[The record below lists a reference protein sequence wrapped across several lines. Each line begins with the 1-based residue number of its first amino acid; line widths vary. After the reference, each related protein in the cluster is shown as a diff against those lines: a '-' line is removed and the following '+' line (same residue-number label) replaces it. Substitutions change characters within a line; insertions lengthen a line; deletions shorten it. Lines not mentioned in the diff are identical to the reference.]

1 MFDRL
6 NQLATEIQ
14 TCISSIE
21 VDCIDAAG
29 ARGLVEIAERVRRA
43 GDSLRTVAVGQVERT
58 NAWKGEGAKSLSEWL
73 SSETD
78 CAHYEAQS
86 VVLLAN
92 QLQHL
97 PVTQAALLSGDLS
110 GTQAV
115 EVARGAIVAPNTE
128 TQLLNLSKHATVR
141 DLRDATSRVV
151 AAATDEAERHRQV
164 HKSRYLKSWTDLD
177 GSFNL
182 KARMTVANGALVM
195 AALKPIQD
203 EIFKAARKS
212 GEYATPEAYAADAL
226 LALCE
231 KASNAAAGSQAGVN
245 AKEKRS
251 SRPNAV
257 INIRVDIDALKR
269 GHTEHGEVCEIAG
282 VGPIPVATATEYLGE
297 AFLKLLVMDGTDIR
311 TIAHMGRALPAKLR
325 TAVEERDRVCQVPT
339 CDMSVGLEI
348 DHIIP
353 FAEGGATSFENLV
366 RLCKRHHLQKT
377 HDGYRLMKIEV
388 GAPESGADSEVWSE
402 GEREGGNEVGSETRW
417 AWRAPPDLKRTG

>member
-6 NQLATEIQ
+6 NQLTTELQ
-14 TCISSIE
+14 TVISSLE
-21 VDCIDAAG
+21 VDCVDAAG
-29 ARGLVEIAERVRRA
+29 ARGLVEIAERLRRA

-58 NAWKGEGAKSLSEWL
+58 NAWRGEGAKSISEWL
-73 SSETD
+73 SNETD

-86 VVLLAN
+86 VVFLAN
-92 QLQHL
+92 QLHHL
-97 PVTQAALLSGDLS
+97 PVTTAALLSGDLS

-151 AAATDEAERHRQV
+151 AAATDEAERHKQV

-182 KARMTVANGALVM
+182 KARITAANGALVM

-203 EIFKAARKS
+203 EIFRAARKS
-212 GEYATPEAYAADAL
+212 GAHERPEAYAADAL
-226 LALCE
+226 MALCE
-231 KASNAAAGSQAGVN
+231 KANNAASGSKAGAN
-245 AKEKRS
+245 ATEQRT

-257 INIRVDIDALKR
+257 INIRIDIDALKR
-269 GHTEHGEVCEIAG
+269 GHTENGEVCEIAG

-297 AFLKLLVMDGTDIR
+297 AFLKLLVVDGTDIR

-325 TAVEERDRVCQVPT
+325 TGVEERDRVCQVPT
-339 CDMSVGLEI
+339 CDMTVGLEI
-348 DHIIP
+348 DHIVP

-388 GAPESGADSEVWSE
+388 GREV
-402 GEREGGNEVGSETRW
+402 GREGGSETRW

>member
-6 NQLATEIQ
+6 NQITTDLQA
-14 TCISSIE
+14 CISSLE
-21 VDCIDAAG
+21 VDCVDAAG

-43 GDSLRTVAVGQVERT
+43 GDALRTVAVGQVERT
-58 NAWKGEGAKSLSEWL
+58 NAWKGEGAKSISEWL
-73 SSETD
+73 STETD

-92 QLQHL
+92 QLHHL

-128 TQLLNLSKHATVR
+128 TQLINLSKHATVR

-164 HKSRYLKSWTDLD
+164 HKSRYLKSWIDLD

-203 EIFKAARKS
+203 EIFKSARKS
-212 GEYATPEAYAADAL
+212 GAHERPEAYAADAL
-226 LALCE
+226 LVLCE
-231 KASNAAAGSQAGVN
+231 KASASDSGAGANAT
-245 AKEKRS
+245 EKRS

-257 INIRVDIDALKR
+257 MNIRIDLDALKR
-269 GHTEHGEVCEIAG
+269 GRTEDGEVCEIAG

-297 AFLKLLVMDGTDIR
+297 AFLKLLVVDGTEIR
-311 TIAHMGRALPAKLR
+311 TIACMGRALPAKLR

-339 CDMSVGLEI
+339 CDMTLGLEI
-348 DHIIP
+348 DHIRP
-353 FAEGGATSFENLV
+353 FAEGGPTTFENLV

-377 HDGYRLMKIEV
+377 HDGYRLIKIE
-388 GAPESGADSEVWSE
+388 ASK
-402 GEREGGNEVGSETRW
+402 GEIGVEMEARW
-417 AWRAPPDLKRTG
+417 DWRAPPDLRNTG

>member
-1 MFDRL
+1 MSHPCFIVEHMFDRL
-6 NQLATEIQ
+6 NQLTTELQ
-14 TCISSIE
+14 TFISSLEI
-21 VDCIDAAG
+21 DCVDAAG
-29 ARGLVEIAERVRRA
+29 ARGLVEIAERLRRA

-73 SSETD
+73 SIETD

-86 VVLLAN
+86 VVLLAS

-128 TQLLNLSKHATVR
+128 TQLLSLSKHATVR

-151 AAATDEAERHRQV
+151 AAATDEAARHRQI
-164 HKSRYLKSWTDLD
+164 HKSRFFKAWTDSD
-177 GSFNL
+177 GSFNV
-182 KARMTVANGALVM
+182 KGRMTVANGALVM

-203 EIFKAARKS
+203 EIFKSARKS

-226 LALCE
+226 VALCE
-231 KASNAAAGSQAGVN
+231 AKTVGAQGVSAAKPA
-245 AKEKRS
+245 RT
-251 SRPNAV
+251 NAV
-257 INIRVDIDALKR
+257 MNIRVDIDALKR

-311 TIAHMGRALPAKLR
+311 TIAHMGRAIPGKLR

-339 CDMSVGLEI
+339 CDMSIGLEI
-348 DHIIP
+348 DHIKP
-353 FAEGGATSFENLV
+353 FSEGGAASLENLV

-377 HDGYRLMKIEV
+377 HDGYRLVKSEV
-388 GAPESGADSEVWSE
+388 G
-402 GEREGGNEVGSETRW
+402 REGGVETRW
-417 AWRAPPDLKRTG
+417 AWRAPPDLKEAG

>member
-6 NQLATEIQ
+6 DQLTTELEA
-14 TCISSIE
+14 CFALME
-21 VDCIDAAG
+21 VDCFDAARA
-29 ARGLVEIAERVRRA
+29 ARLVSSGERVRRL
-43 GDSLRTVAVGQVERT
+43 GDAIRTIGVGQVERT
-58 NAWKGEGAKSLSEWL
+58 NGWKGQGAKSVSEWL
-73 SSETD
+73 SIETD

-86 VVLLAN
+86 VVVLAN

-97 PVTQAALLSGDLS
+97 PVTQAALRNGSLS

-128 TQLLNLSKHATVR
+128 TQLLNLAQHATVR

-164 HKSRYLKSWTDLD
+164 HQSRYLKSWTDLD

-195 AALKPIQD
+195 AALKPLQD
-203 EIFKAARKS
+203 EVFKAARKS
-212 GEYATPEAYAADAL
+212 GAHERPEAYAADAL
-226 LALCE
+226 IALCE
-231 KASNAAAGSQAGVN
+231 KANNA
-245 AKEKRS
+245 S
-251 SRPNAV
+251 SRPAHGVSEAKTRRPHAV

-282 VGPIPVATATEYLGE
+282 VGPIPVASATEYLGE
-297 AFLKLLVMDGTDIR
+297 AFLKLLVVDGVDIK
-311 TIAHMGRALPAKLR
+311 TVAHMGRAIPAALR

-339 CDMSVGLEI
+339 CDMSLGLEI
-348 DHIIP
+348 DHIVP
-353 FAEGGATSFENLV
+353 FAEGGAASLENLV

-377 HDGYRLMKIEV
+377 HDGFRLVRAMD
-388 GAPESGADSEVWSE
+388 G
-402 GEREGGNEVGSETRW
+402 EGGAW
-417 AWRAPPDLKRTG
+417 KWRAPPSLRDTG

>member
-6 NQLATEIQ
+6 NHITTELQ
-14 TCISSIE
+14 TLISSLE
-21 VDCIDAAG
+21 VDCVDAAG
-29 ARGLVEIAERVRRA
+29 ARRLVEIAERVRRA

-58 NAWKGEGAKSLSEWL
+58 NAWKGEGAKSISEWL
-73 SSETD
+73 SNETD

-86 VVLLAN
+86 VVVLAN

-97 PVTQAALLSGDLS
+97 PVTTAALLSGDLS

-164 HKSRYLKSWTDLD
+164 HKSRFFKSWRDPD
-177 GSFNL
+177 GAFII
-182 KARMTVANGALVM
+182 KGRMTVANGALVM

-203 EIFKAARKS
+203 EIFRAARKS
-212 GEYATPEAYAADAL
+212 GEHERPEAYAADAL
-226 LALCE
+226 MTLCE
-231 KASNAAAGSQAGVN
+231 KATRKQWSES
-245 AKEKRS
+245 ETKRR
-251 SRPNAV
+251 RPNAV
-257 INIRVDIDALKR
+257 MNIRVDIDALKR

-297 AFLKLLVMDGTDIR
+297 AFLKLLILDGVDIK
-311 TIAHMGRALPAKLR
+311 TVAHMGRHIPAPLR
-325 TAVEERDRVCQVPT
+325 TAVEERDRVCQVPN
-339 CDMSVGLEI
+339 CDMSIGLEI
-348 DHIIP
+348 DHIEP
-353 FAEGGATSFENLV
+353 FAEGGAASFENLV

-377 HDGYRLMKIEV
+377 HDGYRLVKVKYED
-388 GAPESGADSEVWSE
+388 PENGD
-402 GEREGGNEVGSETRW
+402 GERVSGTNAIWE
-417 AWRAPPDLKRTG
+417 WRAPKYRDPPDLSDTG

>member
-6 NQLATEIQ
+6 NQLTTELQ
-14 TCISSIE
+14 TVISSLE
-21 VDCIDAAG
+21 VDCVDAAG

-58 NAWKGEGAKSLSEWL
+58 NAWKGEGAKSISEWL
-73 SSETD
+73 SNETD

-97 PVTQAALLSGDLS
+97 PVTTAALLSGDLS

-115 EVARGAIVAPNTE
+115 EIARGAIVAPNTE

-164 HKSRYLKSWTDLD
+164 HKSRYLKSWIDLD

-203 EIFKAARKS
+203 EIFRSARKS
-212 GEYATPEAYAADAL
+212 GAHERPEAYAADAL
-226 LALCE
+226 MALCE
-231 KASNAAAGSQAGVN
+231 KANNAAPAARASAN
-245 AKEKRS
+245 KAT
-251 SRPNAV
+251 RPNAV
-257 INIRVDIDALKR
+257 MHIRVDIDALKR
-269 GHTEHGEVCEIAG
+269 GRTEHGEICEIAG
-282 VGPIPVATATEYLGE
+282 VGPIPVATAREYLGE
-297 AFLKLLVMDGTDIR
+297 AFLKLLVVDGVDIK
-311 TIAHMGRALPAKLR
+311 TVAHMGRHIPAPLR

-339 CDMSVGLEI
+339 CDMTLGLEI
-348 DHIIP
+348 DHIVP
-353 FAEGGATSFENLV
+353 FAEGGPASLENLV

-377 HDGYRLMKIEV
+377 HDGYRLVKREQGSV
-388 GAPESGADSEVWSE
+388 AGEAEQAGVWE
-402 GEREGGNEVGSETRW
+402 
-417 AWRAPPDLKRTG
+417 WRGPPSLRDTG

>member
-6 NQLATEIQ
+6 NQLTTEIQ
-14 TCISSIE
+14 TFISSLE
-21 VDCIDAAG
+21 VDCVDAAG
-29 ARGLVEIAERVRRA
+29 ARGLVEIAERLRRA

-58 NAWKGEGAKSLSEWL
+58 NAWRGEGAKSISEWL
-73 SSETD
+73 STETD
-78 CAHYEAQS
+78 CAQYEAQS

-164 HKSRYLKSWTDLD
+164 HKSRFLKSWTDLD

-182 KARMTVANGALVM
+182 KARITVANGALVM

-203 EIFKAARKS
+203 EIFRSARKS
-212 GEYATPEAYAADAL
+212 GAHERPEAYAADAL
-226 LALCE
+226 MAFCE
-231 KASNAAAGSQAGVN
+231 KASNAASGLKAGAD

-269 GHTEHGEVCEIAG
+269 GHTENGEVCEIAG

-325 TAVEERDRVCQVPT
+325 TGIEERARVCRVPT
-339 CDMSVGLEI
+339 CDMSIGLEI
-348 DHIIP
+348 DHIVP

-377 HDGYRLMKIEV
+377 HDGYRLEALEGMPIDASK
-388 GAPESGADSEVWSE
+388 GTPWRWRPPPETS
-402 GEREGGNEVGSETRW
+402 
-417 AWRAPPDLKRTG
+417 